1 MVTFGGCHC
10 LSPTLHGCNIY
21 LHWSGFRGK
30 CRGKMMKIYSIHGV
44 SLTIACCRA
53 WPWCVVKHVPCRG
66 DVWCSVRQRL
76 SSCQAGQWATI
87 PTTGRACCAYVL
99 PRHDPW
105 RVTRFYAHFA
115 TAQTIKA
122 HFYSFSTS
130 CRAHFSRFSMQKLS
144 AEASTPDLFPLGFL
158 KHCLGGCAGVLL
170 AKSSKCLG
178 VKSSF

>member
-1 MVTFGGCHC
+1 MCQGG
-10 LSPTLHGCNIY
+10 TLVIGTEWNMYCNP
-21 LHWSGFRGK
+21 SQ
-30 CRGKMMKIYSIHGV
+30 S
-44 SLTIACCRA
+44 A
-53 WPWCVVKHVPCRG
+53 WPMSSEEVPGQGQFEEGVKGSSKKGSFTVHICR
-66 DVWCSVRQRL
+66 RPL
-76 SSCQAGQWATI
+76 TKEL
-87 PTTGRACCAYVL
+87 TTSL
-99 PRHDPW
+99 P